1 VIVGPGQPVVTVALT
16 EPVDPAN
23 APYPANDSERLLFR
37 QLYETLV
44 RVDCEGQVRPGLA
57 ASWRPDASER
67 TWIVT
72 LRDDARFTDGAPVTT
87 ADVLASWTRGGI
99 GGDLQPLVS
108 GYVESA
114 VAAGDRA
121 LAITLRAARDD
132 APLVLAH
139 IDLAIAKRSPG
150 SPWPLGTRAARM
162 AQDRA
167 TADASGRTV
176 ITLTGIATGS
186 TAPDAGAA
194 PWSVRIL
201 VHPGRDAR
209 DFLDEGVDLLVTR
222 DPAALDYAATL
233 PQFLSV
239 PLEWQRT
246 HVFVSRRREP
256 SLPPLTAEARQAL
269 AGDAIRGEARGAA
282 GPFWWT
288 ARPDCGIVPAE
299 TRGELPPATGRVVF
313 PQEDGAARDLAERV
327 VGLAR
332 VRSPAAT
339 AILDALLSGPPG
351 QTFQQAVGLTGQA
364 LALAQ
369 ARGVDAGYVLA
380 LDRRP
385 LDPCQELRALVD
397 RLGWL
402 DPDTIVPLVD
412 TRLRVIA
419 RRGRS
424 GVTAEWD
431 GGLLITGV
439 GGGR

>member
-1 VIVGPGQPVVTVALT
+1 
-16 EPVDPAN
+16 
-23 APYPANDSERLLFR
+23 
-37 QLYETLV
+37 
-44 RVDCEGQVRPGLA
+44 
-57 ASWRPDASER
+57 
-67 TWIVT
+67 
-72 LRDDARFTDGAPVTT
+72 
-87 ADVLASWTRGGI
+87 
-99 GGDLQPLVS
+99 
-108 GYVESA
+108 
-114 VAAGDRA
+114 
-121 LAITLRAARDD
+121 
-132 APLVLAH
+132 
-139 IDLAIAKRSPG
+139 
-150 SPWPLGTRAARM
+150 
-162 AQDRA
+162 
-167 TADASGRTV
+167 
-176 ITLTGIATGS
+176 
-186 TAPDAGAA
+186 
-194 PWSVRIL
+194 
-201 VHPGRDAR
+201 
-209 DFLDEGVDLLVTR
+209 
-222 DPAALDYAATL
+222 
-233 PQFLSV
+233 
-239 PLEWQRT
+239 
-246 HVFVSRRREP
+246 
-256 SLPPLTAEARQAL
+256 
-269 AGDAIRGEARGAA
+269 
-282 GPFWWT
+282 
-288 ARPDCGIVPAE
+288 
-299 TRGELPPATGRVVF
+299 
-313 PQEDGAARDLAERV
+313 